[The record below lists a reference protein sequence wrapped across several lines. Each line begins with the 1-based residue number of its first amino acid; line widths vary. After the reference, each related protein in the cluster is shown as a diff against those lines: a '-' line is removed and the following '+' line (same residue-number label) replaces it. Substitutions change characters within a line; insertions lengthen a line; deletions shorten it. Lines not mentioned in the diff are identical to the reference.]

1 LINNFITN
9 DGELKP
15 LQLSLLIGLFYAIIL
30 TILLIVKPSFFVY
43 AIIVIPLFGLS
54 LIILFTRI
62 EFAILAYIAT
72 IPIIQHFSLIS
83 VPLGGFRITPDMV
96 IHILILIALLN
107 EVVFSFNPNKPK
119 YLTGVDKALLVFVLL
134 TFFSIIAASSQPI
147 DHGKR
152 ILLYY
157 TGIFQPI
164 SFYFILIH
172 LLSKDKL
179 FSKNLIVA
187 ITLTSLSASVI
198 AFLELKEVGLNLIGI
213 FLRRNEIG
221 FGYRNTNLFGIHAA
235 LLFPIFFYAIHSKAF
250 AKIKFI
256 IWLNFILLSLLSF
269 LTLNRGTFLILA
281 VYLFILFWKKEN
293 RKIVL
298 GFIVSGLVAAAY
310 FSNLL
315 IIYINRFLGGNATQT
330 GFLGDES
337 ALFRIQIWKLG
348 FETILKNPFGIGGT
362 GFIDVWKK
370 YGIDQSWTFVTPH
383 QILLYIG
390 VDYGLPALIAFIF
403 LFVVLFKSLSY
414 LSKNSEQKNTN
425 LFYYVR
431 LSLIGYLIHGF
442 LTGGELSHLSGNI
455 YPNNGYSYILMILLA
470 LVSVELTNRRIIKK

>member
-1 LINNFITN
+1 MLV
-9 DGELKP
+9 
-15 LQLSLLIGLFYAIIL
+15 GLFYTSFL
-30 TILLIVKPSFFVY
+30 VILLLLKPSFFIY
-43 AIIVIPLFGLS
+43 GMILIPLLGISVVFL
-54 LIILFTRI
+54 LMRVD
-62 EFAILAYIAT
+62 FAILAYVAF
-72 IPIIQHFSLIS
+72 IPIIQHFSVTSL
-83 VPLGGFRITPDMV
+83 PLGGFRITPDMV
-96 IHILILIALLN
+96 MHLLILLVLLYD
-107 EVVFSFNPNKPK
+107 VVFSFDPNKSNH
-119 YLTGVDKALLVFVLL
+119 LTKIDKVLLAFVLL

-152 ILLYY
+152 LLLYY
-157 TGIFQPI
+157 TGIFQPVT
-164 SFYFILIH
+164 FYFALIH
-172 LLSKDKL
+172 LLRRDKH
-179 FSKNLIVA
+179 FAKNLIIAV
-187 ITLTSLSASVI
+187 TLTSLSAGLI
-198 AFLELKEVGLNLIGI
+198 ALTELKEVGLNLISI
-213 FLRRNEIG
+213 FLRRNQIG

-235 LLFPIFFYAIHSKAF
+235 LLFPIFFYAIHSNEYR
-250 AKIKFI
+250 KIRFI
-256 IWLNFILLSLLSF
+256 IWINFIVLSLLSF
-269 LTLNRGTFLILA
+269 LTLNRGTFVILA
-281 VYLFILFWKKEN
+281 FYLFVLFWKKEN

-298 GFIVSGLVAAAY
+298 GFLVSGLIAAAY
-310 FSNLL
+310 FSNL
-315 IIYINRFLGGNATQT
+315 IFIYINRFLGGNATQS

-348 FETILKNPFGIGGT
+348 FETIIKNPFGIGGT

-390 VDYGLPALIAFIF
+390 VDYGLPALIAFIS

-414 LSKNSEQKNTN
+414 LSKKSEQKGLD

-470 LVSVELTNRRIIKK
+470 IVSIELSRKGFYKSKPG